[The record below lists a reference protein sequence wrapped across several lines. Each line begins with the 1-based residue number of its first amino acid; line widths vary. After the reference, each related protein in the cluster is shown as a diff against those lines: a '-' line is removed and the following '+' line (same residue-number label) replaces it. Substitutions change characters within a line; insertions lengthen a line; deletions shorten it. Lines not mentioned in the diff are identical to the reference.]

1 MRFLVLMLSKKR
13 NTIEIQMNFYLNP
26 DELIVLDLFQDTIN
40 LSIVDEMNK
49 VIPIFSY
56 LPHGH

>member
-1 MRFLVLMLSKKR
+1 
-13 NTIEIQMNFYLNP
+13 MNFYLNP